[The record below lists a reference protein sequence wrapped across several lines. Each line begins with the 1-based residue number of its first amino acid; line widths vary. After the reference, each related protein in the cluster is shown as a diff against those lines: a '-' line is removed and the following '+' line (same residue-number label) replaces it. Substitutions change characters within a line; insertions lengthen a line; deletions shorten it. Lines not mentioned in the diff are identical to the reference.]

1 MVKESEEKE
10 GWQNLANNRRK
21 DGKGDLGKKKRG
33 RRHMGMNKFILMKP
47 D

>member
-1 MVKESEEKE
+1 MGNLRKRQEEGGE
-10 GWQNLANNRRK
+10 G
-21 DGKGDLGKKKRG
+21 GILGRKKRG